1 MFGKG
6 REPWIVAC
14 LIIGGLLLPALTG
27 TATASRGVAIDLG
40 RIEIQ
45 QRLTPGGAYRLP
57 VMGVRNP
64 GTERTR
70 YELHA
75 SALKLEGR
83 DAPPEEWF
91 HFSPARLTLRPG
103 ETRRVRIRIELPT
116 GASPGD
122 YAALVGPQ
130 ILTKG
135 PGAQVGAA
143 AASRVTFTVEPATW
157 LQARWLKLKAFLA
170 DSTPWWWLV
179 PTVALLAMLG
189 RRLRSR
195 FAVRIERRSRVN

>member
-1 MFGKG
+1 MLRKG
-6 REPWIVAC
+6 REPLIVAC
-14 LIIGGLLLPALTG
+14 LLSGGLLLPALAA

-57 VMGVRNP
+57 VMGVRNS
-64 GTERTR
+64 GRERTR

-75 SALKLEGR
+75 SALKLDER
-83 DAPPEEWF
+83 DSPPEGWF
-91 HFSPARLTLRPG
+91 RFSPARLTLKPG
-103 ETRRVRIRIELPT
+103 ETGRVRIRIELPT
-116 GASPGD
+116 GAAPGD

-130 ILTKG
+130 IVTKG
-135 PGAQVGAA
+135 SGARVGAA

-157 LQARWLKLKAFLA
+157 LQARWLKLKASLG
-170 DSTPWWWLV
+170 DTTPWSWLV

-189 RRLRSR
+189 RRLRLR
-195 FAVRIERRSRVN
+195 FAVRIERRG

>member
-14 LIIGGLLLPALTG
+14 LIGGLLLPALAG
-27 TATASRGVAIDLG
+27 TASASRGVAIDLG
-40 RIEIQ
+40 RIEIR

-64 GTERTR
+64 GTEPTR

-75 SALKLEGR
+75 SGLELEGR

-91 HFSPARLTLRPG
+91 HFSPARLTLKPG

-116 GASPGD
+116 GAAPGD

-130 ILTKG
+130 IVTQG
-135 PGAQVGAA
+135 SGAHVGAA

-157 LQARWLKLKAFLA
+157 LQARWLKLKTFFVDNA
-170 DSTPWWWLV
+170 PWSWLV
-179 PTVALLAMLG
+179 PTLALLAMLG

-195 FAVRIERRSRVN
+195 FALRIERRA